1 MPPNL
6 LKSSDLVDNAAQ
18 HLADLHK
25 RIRGMLISV
34 EVLQQ
39 DMKLLQHLL
48 KAERQVEPDKT
59 SLGSGH

>member
-6 LKSSDLVDNAAQ
+6 LKPSILIDNTAQ

-25 RIRGMLISV
+25 KIRSMLISV

-39 DMKLLQHLL
+39 DIKLLQHLL
-48 KAERQVEPDKT
+48 KAERQVESDKT